1 MVTYQEPT
9 PSVPL
14 NARSSCTESMATSNL
29 TWAQPWT
36 KTMLKNY
43 AQNDPTALTLDNAYY
58 RNLQKGF
65 GPKNSGLCQFN
76 GQRSR
81 CVLQSLITAMIKLG
95 TIRVKTGNE
104 GEITQDC
111 GSSNR

>member
-1 MVTYQEPT
+1 
-9 PSVPL
+9 
-14 NARSSCTESMATSNL
+14 
-29 TWAQPWT
+29 
-36 KTMLKNY
+36 MLKNY
-43 AQNDPTALTLDNAYY
+43 AQNDPTALTLENAFY

-65 GPKNSGLCQFN
+65 GPKNSGLY
-76 GQRSR
+76 
-81 CVLQSLITAMIKLG
+81 VSLMAKDQDVFYSHFITAMIKLG

>member
-36 KTMLKNY
+36 KTTLKNY
-43 AQNDPTALTLDNAYY
+43 AQNDPTASTLDNAYY

-81 CVLQSLITAMIKLG
+81 CVLQSLHHSHDQVG
-95 TIRVKTGNE
+95 YYTG
-104 GEITQDC
+104 QDRER
-111 GSSNR
+111 GRDHARLWII

>member
-1 MVTYQEPT
+1 
-9 PSVPL
+9 
-14 NARSSCTESMATSNL
+14 
-29 TWAQPWT
+29 
-36 KTMLKNY
+36 MLKNY